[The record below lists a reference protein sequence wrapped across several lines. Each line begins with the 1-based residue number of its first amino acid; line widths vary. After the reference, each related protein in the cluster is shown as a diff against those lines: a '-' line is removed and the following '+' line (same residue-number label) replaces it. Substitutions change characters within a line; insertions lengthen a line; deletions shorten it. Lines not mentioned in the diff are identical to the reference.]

1 MNLYTLHSDS
11 EIVNAATGA
20 YRYTNR
26 SYIVRGTINQDSG
39 CLEFHFINKP
49 QTTYYAMEQEYY
61 SPLKTK
67 GDLV

>member
-20 YRYTNR
+20 YTYTNR
-26 SYIVRGTINQDSG
+26 SYIVRGIINQDSG

-49 QTTYYAMEQEYY
+49 KIAYYAMEQEYY
-61 SPLKTK
+61 TPLKTK
-67 GDLV
+67 ENLS

>member
-39 CLEFHFINKP
+39 CLEFHFITKP
-49 QTTYYAMEQEYY
+49 QTMYYVMEHEYY
-61 SPLKTK
+61 SPLKSK
-67 GDLV
+67 ENVV